1 MHGRTHRYTFTVCSK
16 ITGMQANHL
25 HLKMRSNP
33 YIVIALW
40 YDSIITVS
48 VIQDQGGNVICKWAA
63 C

>member
-1 MHGRTHRYTFTVCSK
+1 
-16 ITGMQANHL
+16 MQANHL

-40 YDSIITVS
+40 YDSVITVS
-48 VIQDQGGNVICKWAA
+48 VIQDQGCNVICKWAA